1 MVTYKLTIS
10 VCRGKD
16 KKNDKNDNDDDAL
29 FNYQC

>member
-1 MVTYKLTIS
+1 MVTYQLTIS

-16 KKNDKNDNDDDAL
+16 KKNDKNDNDDAL